1 MTALYKANP
10 DFVRP
15 RHRYNEALSFIEQG
29 LEDISISR
37 ATLKWGIGVPWDGSQ
52 VIYVWVD
59 ALINYLSALHYA
71 PGRGSGR
78 PLLAADLSPHGAGH
92 PQVPRHHLA
101 RASDVGGIPLPEHL
115 FVHGYLKLGGEKMSK
130 TRGNVMDP
138 FPLIEQYGADPFRFY
153 CLREVSFGQDGVVSE
168 EGFKA
173 RYNTELANDLGNL
186 LSRTTS
192 MIGKYR
198 GGAVPA
204 PPPARTPSDSPLAAE
219 AAATAENVRGRLEE
233 LDLSA
238 ALETAWTFVRR
249 LNRYVEEQAPWK
261 LAKAAAAEALRRRR
275 PRRPAPRRQRPRT
288 PLSTAPSGTWPK
300 GCVCSRSS
308 CTPSFP
314 RRPRPYGRAWAPPSA
329 AEETS
334 GAPSGPDPSW
344 DEARWGLL
352 PDGLTVVTGSPLFPR
367 IED

>member
-1 MTALYKANP
+1 
-10 DFVRP
+10 
-15 RHRYNEALSFIEQG
+15 
-29 LEDISISR
+29 
-37 ATLKWGIGVPWDGSQ
+37 
-52 VIYVWVD
+52 
-59 ALINYLSALHYA
+59 
-71 PGRGSGR
+71 
-78 PLLAADLSPHGAGH
+78 
-92 PQVPRHHLA
+92 
-101 RASDVGGIPLPEHL
+101 
-115 FVHGYLKLGGEKMSK
+115 MSK

-138 FPLIEQYGADPFRFY
+138 FPLIDQYGADPFRFY

-186 LSRTTS
+186 VSRTTS

-219 AAATAENVRGRLEE
+219 AAATAENVRSRLED

-238 ALETAWTFVRR
+238 ALESAWTFVRR

-261 LAKAAAAEALRRRR
+261 LAKAAVAEGTAGAPTAMIAAAALDATLWDLAEGLRLLSVILY
-275 PRRPAPRRQRPRT
+275 PFVPATAAAIRQSIG
-288 PLSTAPSGTWPK
+288 LWPSG
-300 GCVCSRSS
+300 
-308 CTPSFP
+308 
-314 RRPRPYGRAWAPPSA
+314 

-334 GAPSGPDPSW
+334 GAPAGADPSW